1 MYFCCTG
8 KHKRA
13 HSKIVYF
20 SKIAEMSK
28 TAWDVQTFENS
39 NKYSNI
45 SYTWY
50 KSLSMIRVAVKAI
63 RKDKG
68 LMSPFFLIKKVLE
81 GIYPQLSTE
90 IIQKV

>member
-1 MYFCCTG
+1 MP
-8 KHKRA
+8 
-13 HSKIVYF
+13 ID
-20 SKIAEMSK
+20 I
-28 TAWDVQTFENS
+28 
-39 NKYSNI
+39 YSVDLAVAI
-45 SYTWY
+45 PMFHIGTWY

-68 LMSPFFLIKKVLE
+68 LMSPFFLIKKVLQ